1 MVLSIFLGGPSLK
14 KGRIIKLIGGI
25 YTVVDEMNQSVELKP
40 LGIFRYKK
48 ISPKVG
54 DFVLFDEEAI
64 QEVLER
70 HNDLIRPAICNVDQA
85 LLISS
90 SKKPDFSS
98 LLLDKF
104 LSLVEFNQIEPI
116 IVITKIDLL
125 TEEERAS
132 LEDYLSYYRKYFKV
146 ILFSTKTK
154 EGLDEILEVIKGK
167 VNVLTGQTGA
177 GKSSLLNTIDPLLNL
192 ATDEISMALGR
203 GKHTTRHVE
212 FIPLHEGW
220 IADTP
225 GFSKL
230 EFTDMDE
237 SQLKD
242 SFPDFFERSHL
253 CKYHGCLHEKE
264 PGCSIKEAV
273 KNNEIP
279 LERYENYLKMKEEI
293 KQIKK
298 KY

>member
-1 MVLSIFLGGPSLK
+1 MK

-25 YTVVDEMNQSVELKP
+25 YTVRDESNKTYELKP
-40 LGIFRYKK
+40 LGVFRYKK

-54 DFVLFDEEAI
+54 DFVSFDETTILDVE
-64 QEVLER
+64 ER
-70 HNDLIRPAICNVDQA
+70 FNDLVRPAICNIDQA

-90 SKKPDFSS
+90 SKRPDFSS
-98 LLLDKF
+98 ILLDKF
-104 LSLVEFNQIEPI
+104 LALVTFNHIEPI

-125 TEEERAS
+125 TDFERSS
-132 LEDYLSYYRKYFKV
+132 LEQYLSYYKKYFRV
-146 ILFSTKTK
+146 IFFSTKTK
-154 EGLDEILEVIKGK
+154 EGLDEILEVIKDK

-177 GKSSLLNTIDPLLNL
+177 GKSSLLNTIDPSLNL
-192 ATDEISMALGR
+192 ATDEISLALGR

-212 FIPLHEGW
+212 LIPFGDGL

-230 EFTDMDE
+230 EFIDMDE
-237 SQLKD
+237 VGLKD
-242 SFPDFFERSHL
+242 SFPDFFELGSE

-264 PGCSIKEAV
+264 PGCAVKEAV
-273 KNNEIP
+273 KNNTVP
-279 LERYENYLKMKEEI
+279 QERYDNYLKLREEI

>member
-1 MVLSIFLGGPSLK
+1 MK

-25 YTVVDEMNQSVELKP
+25 YTVRDESAKTYELKP

-54 DFVLFDEEAI
+54 DFVVFDNTTI
-64 QEVLER
+64 LEVEDR
-70 HNDLIRPAICNVDQA
+70 FNDLVRPAICNIDQA

-90 SKKPDFSS
+90 SKRPDFSS
-98 LLLDKF
+98 ILLDKF
-104 LSLVEFNQIEPI
+104 LALVNYNHIEPV

-125 TEEERAS
+125 THEERTS
-132 LEDYLSYYRKYFKV
+132 LERYMSYYHQFFKV
-146 ILFSTKTK
+146 IFFSTKTK
-154 EGLDEILEVIKGK
+154 EGLDEILEVIKDK

-177 GKSSLLNTIDPLLNL
+177 GKSSLLNTIDPTLNL
-192 ATDEISMALGR
+192 ATNEISMALGR

-212 FIPLHEGW
+212 LIPFGDGL

-230 EFTDMDE
+230 EFIDIDE
-237 SQLKD
+237 AGLKD
-242 SFPDFFERSHL
+242 SFPDFFKLSSK
-253 CKYHGCLHEKE
+253 CKFHGCLHEKE
-264 PGCSIKEAV
+264 PGCAV
-273 KNNEIP
+273 KAAVENNTVP
-279 LERYENYLKMKEEI
+279 QERYDNYLKLREEI

-298 KY
+298 RY